1 MTSSHAKSNVM
12 PVDRKKKKRR
22 CVKKR
27 ASQRTATLLVT
38 KRSMPSPHARSTAPQ
53 DCNAI
58 DARTAT
64 DGILPRIRMKSS
76 NFTLYRN
83 ILNWHFSQSQKNGVV
98 FRIVVGGSFPF
109 FGLIPKKLC
118 KAGASNA
125 PFSRHKKNGTGRN
138 PFHFIVRPYTGSAL
152 LFLEGAHA
160 GMKTP
165 LPH

>member
-83 ILNWHFSQSQKNGVV
+83 ILNWYFSQSQKNEVV

-109 FGLIPKKLC
+109 FGLIPKNFAKQ
-118 KAGASNA
+118 GHRTPHS
-125 PFSRHKKNGTGRN
+125 HGIKNGTGRN
-138 PFHFIVRPYTGSAL
+138 PFHFIVRPCTGSAL
-152 LFLEGAHA
+152 LFMEGAHA